1 MDKGVLGGRTVRI
14 RQTFKRVRIYRVYR
28 IVTMSLGFFWQIWRY
43 HKKEQRRGVA
53 LTEAVW
59 NNLWRSQAR
68 TLRQTALELEGM
80 LIKLG
85 QFLSARADL
94 MPKPFIEELEELQD
108 RISPVPFA
116 EIKKQLVASY
126 GSNLDAY
133 FASIEETPLAAA
145 SLGQVHRA
153 VLPTGEQ
160 VAAKIQRPGI
170 EKMIY
175 ADLTATRM
183 VIWVAGRFRAVRA
196 RVDLLAIYEE
206 VARTTLEELDYYTE
220 ASHLTEFRR
229 NFEGRPR
236 IKIPAVY
243 AELTRPRVLVMEC
256 MSGARI
262 TDAPFMAAHGLQPDD
277 VARRYV
283 QSFLYQVMVDGFF
296 HADPHPGNV
305 LLQENGDL
313 IILDFGMMGRIDQRN
328 REGLRDFLR
337 AIVEEDARKM
347 LVALRAMG
355 VLVFPEADAE
365 ALFQSLS
372 GLMSPYFSNH
382 LLDNINDEV
391 IQQILKTL
399 QAFVYEQPVQLPYHL
414 TFLGRA
420 AGLIAGVATELD
432 AQTPFLRIMQPFLV
446 PGGRPQAQESAAGS
460 AGSDAAHAEFDL
472 LRDLGRFSDL
482 LSIERIV
489 GIVRLLWRLAS
500 PYRQLPQSLLGIAER
515 LSTGHFRLEHVRD
528 TVHAHTFH
536 RLINRIAWLGGAGF
550 FAVQGWFALAAGHT
564 LLSVIGAV
572 LALAFLG
579 AAVRNTRSTEDAFT
593 RERQSRR

>member
-1 MDKGVLGGRTVRI
+1 MRI
-14 RQTFKRVRIYRVYR
+14 RKDYKRIRVYR
-28 IVTMSLGFFWQIWRY
+28 VFRIVAMSLGFFWQIWRH
-43 HKKEQRRGVA
+43 HKKEQRRGRA
-53 LTEAVW
+53 LPDAAW
-59 NNLWRSQAR
+59 NSLWRSQAR
-68 TLRQTALELEGM
+68 TLRQTALDLEGM

-94 MPKPFIEELEELQD
+94 MPKPFIEELEQLQD
-108 RISPVPFA
+108 RISPVPFP
-116 EIKKQLVASY
+116 EIKKQLIASY
-126 GSNLDAY
+126 GSNLSSY
-133 FASIEETPLAAA
+133 FASIDETPLAAA

-160 VAAKIQRPGI
+160 VAVKIQRPGI

-175 ADLTATRM
+175 ADLTATKL
-183 VIWVAGRFRAVRA
+183 VVWIAGRFRAVRA
-196 RVDLLAIYEE
+196 RVDLMAIYEE

-243 AELTRPRVLVMEC
+243 TELTRPRVLVMEYVEGVKISDVSF
-256 MSGARI
+256 MS
-262 TDAPFMAAHGLQPDD
+262 AHGLQPAD
-277 VARRYV
+277 VAKRYV

-305 LLQENGDL
+305 LLQTNGDL
-313 IILDFGMMGRIDQRN
+313 VILDFGMMGRIDQRN

-347 LVALRAMG
+347 LVSLRAMD
-355 VLVFPEADAE
+355 VLVFPDADAE
-365 ALFQSLS
+365 TLFQSLS
-372 GLMSPYFSNH
+372 GLMSPYFTNH

-391 IQQILKTL
+391 IQQILRTL

-432 AQTPFLRIMQPFLV
+432 SRTPFLRIMQPFLV
-446 PGGRPQAQESAAGS
+446 SAGREQARESAAGS
-460 AGSDAAHAEFDL
+460 ARTGAAHSEFDL
-472 LRDLGRFSDL
+472 LHDLGQLTDL
-482 LSIERIV
+482 LSVDRIV
-489 GIVRLLWRLAS
+489 AIIRLLWRLAS
-500 PYRQLPQSLLGIAER
+500 PFRQLPHSLLGVAER
-515 LSTGHFRLEHVRD
+515 LASGHFRVEHVRD
-528 TVHAHTFH
+528 TIHAHTFH
-536 RLINRIAWLGGAGF
+536 RLINRVAWLCGAGF
-550 FAVQGWFALAAGHT
+550 FSVQGWFALAAGRT
-564 LLSVIGAV
+564 LLAGIGAV
-572 LALAFLG
+572 ASLAFLA
-579 AAVRNTRSTEDAFT
+579 AAVKNTKDTDDVFK

>member
-1 MDKGVLGGRTVRI
+1 MRI
-14 RQTFKRVRIYRVYR
+14 REDYKRIRVYR
-28 IVTMSLGFFWQIWRY
+28 VFRIVAMSLGFFWQIWRY
-43 HKKEQRRGVA
+43 HKKEQRRGRA
-53 LTEAVW
+53 LPDAAW
-59 NNLWRSQAR
+59 NGLWRCQAR
-68 TLRQTALELEGM
+68 TLRQTALDLEGM

-94 MPKPFIEELEELQD
+94 MPKPFIEELEQLQD
-108 RISPVPFA
+108 RISPVPFP
-116 EIKKQLVASY
+116 EIKKQLIASY
-126 GSNLDAY
+126 GSNLSSY

-160 VAAKIQRPGI
+160 VAVKIQRPGI

-175 ADLTATRM
+175 ADLTATK
-183 VIWVAGRFRAVRA
+183 VVVWIAGRFRAVRA
-196 RVDLLAIYEE
+196 RVDLMAIYEE

-243 AELTRPRVLVMEC
+243 TELTRPRVLVMEYVEGVKI
-256 MSGARI
+256 S
-262 TDAPFMAAHGLQPDD
+262 DVSFMTAHGLQPAD
-277 VARRYV
+277 VAKRYV

-305 LLQENGDL
+305 LLQHNGDL
-313 IILDFGMMGRIDQRN
+313 VILDFGMMGRIDQRN

-347 LVALRAMG
+347 LVSLRAMD
-355 VLVFPEADAE
+355 VLVFPDADAE
-365 ALFQSLS
+365 TLFQSLS
-372 GLMSPYFSNH
+372 GLMSPYFTNH

-391 IQQILKTL
+391 IQQILMTL

-432 AQTPFLRIMQPFLV
+432 SRTPFLRIMQPFLV
-446 PGGRPQAQESAAGS
+446 SAGREQARESAAGS
-460 AGSDAAHAEFDL
+460 AGTGAAHSEFDL
-472 LRDLGRFSDL
+472 LRDLGQFTDL
-482 LSIERIV
+482 LSVDRIV
-489 GIVRLLWRLAS
+489 AIIRLLWRLAS
-500 PYRQLPQSLLGIAER
+500 PFRQLPHSLLGVAER
-515 LSTGHFRLEHVRD
+515 LASGHFRVEHVRD

-536 RLINRIAWLGGAGF
+536 RLINRVAWLCGTGF
-550 FAVQGWFALAAGHT
+550 FAVQGWFALAAGRT
-564 LLSVIGAV
+564 LLAAIGAV
-572 LALAFLG
+572 ASLAFLA
-579 AAVRNTRSTEDAFT
+579 AAVKNTKDTDDVFK

>member
-1 MDKGVLGGRTVRI
+1 VRI
-14 RQTFKRVRIYRVYR
+14 RDNCKRIRVYRVFR
-28 IVTMSLGFFWQIWRY
+28 IVTMSLLFFWQIWRY
-43 HKKEQRRGVA
+43 HKKEQRRGSA
-53 LTEAVW
+53 LPDAVW
-59 NNLWRSQAR
+59 NSLWRAQAR

-94 MPKPFIEELEELQD
+94 MPKPFIEELEQLQD
-108 RISPVPFA
+108 RINPVPYA
-116 EIKKQLVASY
+116 EIKKQLIASY
-126 GSNLDAY
+126 GNNLGTY
-133 FASIEETPLAAA
+133 FKSIEETPLAAA
-145 SLGQVHRA
+145 SLGQVHLA
-153 VLPTGEQ
+153 LLPTGEK
-160 VAAKIQRPGI
+160 VAVKIQRPGI

-175 ADLTATRM
+175 SDLTATKL
-183 VIWVAGRFRAVRA
+183 VVWIAGQFRAVRA
-196 RVDLLAIYEE
+196 RVDLLAIHEE

-229 NFEGRPR
+229 NFESRPR
-236 IKIPAVY
+236 IRIPTVFT
-243 AELTRPRVLVMEC
+243 ELTRPRVLVMEYVAGVRVTDTAF
-256 MSGARI
+256 MS
-262 TDAPFMAAHGLQPDD
+262 AHGLQPND
-277 VARRYV
+277 VAKRYV

-313 IILDFGMMGRIDQRN
+313 IILDFGMMGRIDQGN

-365 ALFQSLS
+365 TLFQSLS
-372 GLMSPYFSNH
+372 ELMSPYFSNH

-420 AGLIAGVATELD
+420 ASLIVGVATELD
-432 AQTPFLRIMQPFLV
+432 GQTPFLRIMQPFLLSA
-446 PGGRPQAQESAAGS
+446 GREQTRESAAGS
-460 AGSDAAHAEFDL
+460 ARNSAAHSE
-472 LRDLGRFSDL
+472 SDL
-482 LSIERIV
+482 LGDIGQFADLLSVDRIV
-489 GIVRLLWRLAS
+489 AILRLLWRLAS
-500 PYRQLPQSLLGIAER
+500 PFRQFPQSLLGIAER
-515 LSTGHFRLEHVRD
+515 LATGNFRVEHIHD
-528 TVHAHTFH
+528 TIRAHTFH
-536 RLINRIAWLGGAGF
+536 RLINRVAWLIGAGF
-550 FAVQGWFALAAGHT
+550 FAVQGWSALAVGH
-564 LLSVIGAV
+564 LLLAVIGAAV
-572 LALAFLG
+572 ALAFLV
-579 AAVRNTRSTEDAFT
+579 AAVKNTQGTEEAFR